1 MIILH
6 SVLFIALCDS
16 WFSWISF
23 VQSAFGGDTSDPL
36 KAHSQNCISHCL
48 CFSIHNWLFGILQNF
63 YFTSLNFLF
72 EFVQNLIESWLS
84 KSDISLMTI
93 LEFGLCLCHFIITLF
108 DLLTFLSFGKSA
120 ETASLNAIGWQKKLY
135 CVMFLVISDCKYVII
150 HDLSLSLLGGDS
162 TQSPSLGYSHNL
174 NIISSI
180 KAKHQSINLSS

>member
-6 SVLFIALCDS
+6 YVLFIALCDS

-108 DLLTFLSFGKSA
+108 DLLTFSKFWQIIWNCISECYWLA
-120 ETASLNAIGWQKKLY
+120 EKTLL
-135 CVMFLVISDCKYVII
+135 CYV
-150 HDLSLSLLGGDS
+150 SC
-162 TQSPSLGYSHNL
+162 
-174 NIISSI
+174 NIR
-180 KAKHQSINLSS
+180 L